1 MKTEPRRGPSQKFH
15 AQQPLLKMKDRV
27 QESVVYLVL
36 DSYQLIFGLDLKK
49 QSLTR
54 QSLLH
59 RNSILYRSRYYAHVH
74 DKVQKYEDRNAYKL
88 GAPRPRRDF
97 V

>member
-36 DSYQLIFGLDLKK
+36 DSYQLIFGIGSEEAIPNK
-49 QSLTR
+49 T
-54 QSLLH
+54 
-59 RNSILYRSRYYAHVH
+59 V
-74 DKVQKYEDRNAYKL
+74 
-88 GAPRPRRDF
+88 PTTP
-97 V
+97 